1 MKNRRLPQVLWLL
14 PLLFLWISSPAQTT
28 SSASTRTIVAFVDV
42 NVVPMDTERILPHQ
56 SVVVVGDRISKIG
69 SVEDVDVPSGAVIVQ
84 GNGRY
89 LMPGLAD
96 MHVHAW
102 KEDLATYVANG
113 VTTIRIMHGEPHILD
128 WKRKIEDGAL
138 LGPSIYSTSPIIDG
152 PTDEYPEGV
161 ETYQEGYA
169 AVIAAG
175 AAGYDLV
182 KVYNSVSKDAYAG
195 VIAAANEVSLPVV
208 GHVPFSVG
216 LDGAIDAGQKSIEH
230 LRGYVFELVPASAPI
245 QPGARSRDRAV
256 AWNYADR
263 SKFDSL
269 AAATR
274 DAGIW
279 NCPTLVDMQH
289 WSLPSKEYAE
299 LFNRP
304 EVKYLSQRSRS
315 WLIDRSKGWLADYT
329 EDDFAAARIS
339 LAVKKEFVGALHDAG
354 AGILLGTD
362 DWMRGFA
369 IVDELE
375 NLVDAGLSPYEAI
388 KAGTSNAAE
397 FLAASDEFGTVAEG
411 MRADLLLLG
420 GNPLDDV
427 DNVRAVSGVM
437 LRGKWLPKK
446 ELDEI
451 LEAIAVLV
459 RTNVIG

>member
-1 MKNRRLPQVLWLL
+1 MKNRRLPQRLWLL
-14 PLLFLWISSPAQTT
+14 PLVFLSISSPAQIALST
-28 SSASTRTIVAFVDV
+28 SSRTVVAFVDV
-42 NVVPMDTERILPHQ
+42 NVIPMDTERILRHQ
-56 SVVVVGDRISKIG
+56 NVVVVGDRISKFG
-69 SVEDVDVPSGAVIVQ
+69 SVEDVDVPSGAVIIV

-128 WKRKIEDGAL
+128 WKRKIEDGTL
-138 LGPSIYSTSPIIDG
+138 LGPSIYSSSPTIDG
-152 PTDEYPEGV
+152 PTDEYPDGV
-161 ETYQEGYA
+161 TTYQEAYA

-175 AAGYDLV
+175 SAGYDFV
-182 KVYNSVSKDAYAG
+182 KVYNSLSKDAYAG
-195 VIAAANEVSLPVV
+195 VIAAANEISLPIV

-216 LDGAIDAGQKSIEH
+216 LDGAVDAGQKSIEH
-230 LRGYVFELVPASAPI
+230 LRGYIFKLVPASAPI
-245 QPGARSRDRAV
+245 QPGTKMRDRAI

-263 SKFDSL
+263 SKFESL

-299 LFNRP
+299 LFNRT
-304 EVKYLSQRSRS
+304 EVRYLSHRSRS
-315 WLIDRSKGWLADYT
+315 WLIDRSKGWLADFS
-329 EDDFAAARIS
+329 EDDFETARRA
-339 LAVKKEFVGALHDAG
+339 LVVKKEFVGALHDAG
-354 AGILLGTD
+354 ARILLGTD

-369 IVDELE
+369 VVEELE

-388 KAGTSNAAE
+388 KAGTRNAAE
-397 FLAASDEFGTVAEG
+397 FVRAADEFGMVGVG
-411 MRADLLLLG
+411 MRADLLLLD

-427 DNVRAVSGVM
+427 NNVRDVSGVM
-437 LRGKWLPKK
+437 VGGKWLPRK

-451 LEAIAVLV
+451 LEAIAVLI

>member
-1 MKNRRLPQVLWLL
+1 MRYLRLRNRLWLL
-14 PLLFLWISSPAQTT
+14 FFLVISVGSAGQTT
-28 SSASTRTIVAFVDV
+28 LSTSSRTVVAFVDV
-42 NVVPMDTERILPHQ
+42 NVVPMDTQRILLHQ
-56 SVVVVGDRISKIG
+56 SVVIVGDRISGIG
-69 SVEDVDVPSGAVIVQ
+69 SVEDVEVPSGAVIVQ

-113 VTTIRIMHGEPHILD
+113 VTTIRIMHGEPTILD
-128 WKRKIEDGAL
+128 WARKIEDGTL
-138 LGPSIYSTSPIIDG
+138 LGPSIFSTSPTLDG
-152 PTDEYPEGV
+152 PTDEYPGGV
-161 ETYQEGYA
+161 ETYQEAYA

-175 AAGYDLV
+175 EAGYEFV
-182 KVYNSVSKDAYAG
+182 KVYNDLSKDAYAG
-195 VIAAANEVSLPVV
+195 VIAAANEISLPVV
-208 GHVPFSVG
+208 GHVPFSIG

-230 LRGYVFELVPASAPI
+230 LRGYVFEVVPANAPV
-245 QPGARSRDRAV
+245 QPGAKMRDRAI

-263 SKFDSL
+263 SRFESL

-289 WSLPSKEYAE
+289 WSLPSKEYEA
-299 LFNRP
+299 LFSRP
-304 EVKYLSQRSRS
+304 EVKYLSKRSRS
-315 WLIDRSKGWLADYT
+315 FLIDRSKGWLADFS
-329 EDDFAAARIS
+329 EDNFEAARRA
-339 LAVKKEFVGALHDAG
+339 LAVKKEFVGALHGAG

-397 FLAASDEFGTVAEG
+397 FLGASNEFGTVAVG

-420 GNPLDDV
+420 ANPLDDV
-427 DNVRAVSGVM
+427 NNVRDISGVM
-437 LRGKWLPKK
+437 LRGKWLPRN

-451 LEAIAVLV
+451 LEAIAVLIEA
-459 RTNVIG
+459 NVIG

>member
-1 MKNRRLPQVLWLL
+1 MKNRRLPQRLWLL
-14 PLLFLWISSPAQTT
+14 PLLFLSISSPAQITLST
-28 SSASTRTIVAFVDV
+28 SSRTVIAFVDV
-42 NVVPMDTERILPHQ
+42 NVIPMDTERILRHQ
-56 SVVVVGDRISKIG
+56 NVVVVGDRISQIG
-69 SVEDVDVPSGAVIVQ
+69 SVEDVDVPSSALIIA

-128 WKRKIEDGAL
+128 WKRKIKGGTL
-138 LGPSIYSTSPIIDG
+138 LGPTIYSTSPTIDG
-152 PTDEYPEGV
+152 PTDEYPDGV
-161 ETYQEGYA
+161 ATYQEGHA

-195 VIAAANEVSLPVV
+195 VIAAANELSLPVV

-216 LDGAIDAGQKSIEH
+216 LDGVVDAGQKSIEH
-230 LRGYVFELVPASAPI
+230 LRGYIFKLVPASAPI
-245 QPGARSRDRAV
+245 QPGARMRDRAI

-263 SKFDSL
+263 SRFDSL
-269 AAATR
+269 AAATH

-289 WSLPSKEYAE
+289 WSLPSEEYAE
-299 LFNRP
+299 LFSRT
-304 EVKYLSQRSRS
+304 EVKYLSHRSRS
-315 WLIDRSKGWLADYT
+315 WLIDRSNGWLADFS
-329 EDDFAAARIS
+329 EDDFEAARRA
-339 LAVKKEFVGALHDAG
+339 LGVKKEFVGALHDAG
-354 AGILLGTD
+354 ARILLGTD

-369 IVDELE
+369 IVEELE

-388 KAGTSNAAE
+388 KAGTTNAAE
-397 FLAASDEFGTVAEG
+397 FFNASNEFGMVAEG
-411 MRADLLLLG
+411 MRADLLLLD
-420 GNPLDDV
+420 GNPLDAV
-427 DNVRAVSGVM
+427 NNVRDVSGVM
-437 LRGKWLPKK
+437 AGGKWLPRK

>member
-1 MKNRRLPQVLWLL
+1 MKTRRLPQQLWLL
-14 PLLFLWISSPAQTT
+14 PLLFLWINGPAQTT
-28 SSASTRTIVAFVDV
+28 WSTSSHTIVVFVDV
-42 NVVPMDTERILPHQ
+42 NVIPMDTERILPHQ
-56 SVVVVGDRISKIG
+56 SVVVVGDRISEIG

-128 WKRKIEDGAL
+128 WKQRIEDGTL
-138 LGPSIYSTSPIIDG
+138 LGPSIYSTSPTIDG
-152 PTDEYPEGV
+152 PTDEYPDGV
-161 ETYQEGYA
+161 ESYQEAYA

-175 AAGYDLV
+175 AAGYDFV
-182 KVYNSVSKDAYAG
+182 KVYNSLSKDAYAG
-195 VIAAANEVSLPVV
+195 VIAAANELSLPVV

-230 LRGYVFELVPASAPI
+230 LRGYVFEVVPASAPI
-245 QPGARSRDRAV
+245 QANASMKDRAV

-263 SKFDSL
+263 SKFEIL

-299 LFNRP
+299 LFDRP

-315 WLIDRSKGWLADYT
+315 WLMDRSKGWLAGFT
-329 EDDFAAARIS
+329 EDDFAAARKS

-451 LEAIAVLV
+451 LEAIAVLI
-459 RTNVIG
+459 RTRVIG

>member
-1 MKNRRLPQVLWLL
+1 MRRRRLRQRIWFL
-14 PLLFLWISSPAQTT
+14 PLLVLSIGCLAQTPLSTSSP
-28 SSASTRTIVAFVDV
+28 IVVAYVDV

-56 SVVVVGDRISKIG
+56 NVVVVGDRISEIG
-69 SVEDVDVPSGAVIVQ
+69 SVEDVEVPSGAAIVQ

-128 WKRKIEDGAL
+128 WRQRIEDGTL
-138 LGPSIYSTSPIIDG
+138 LGPSIYSTSPTIDG
-152 PTDEYPEGV
+152 PTDEYPDGV
-161 ETYQEGYA
+161 ETYQEAYA
-169 AVIAAG
+169 AVIDAG
-175 AAGYDLV
+175 AAGYDFV

-195 VIAAANEVSLPVV
+195 VTAAANEISLPVV
-208 GHVPFSVG
+208 GHIPFSVG
-216 LDGAIDAGQKSIEH
+216 LDGAIKAGQKSIEH
-230 LRGYVFELVPASAPI
+230 LRGYVFKLVPASAPI
-245 QPGARSRDRAV
+245 QPGAKMRERAI
-256 AWNYADR
+256 AWNYADQAR
-263 SKFDSL
+263 FGPL
-269 AAATR
+269 ADATR

-289 WSLPSKEYAE
+289 WSLPTKEYVA
-299 LFNRP
+299 LFSRP
-304 EVKYLSQRSRS
+304 EVKYLSRRSRS
-315 WLIDRSKGWLADYT
+315 WLIDRSKGWLADFT
-329 EDDFAAARIS
+329 EDNFAAARKS

-388 KAGTSNAAE
+388 KAGTGNAAE
-397 FLAASDEFGTVAEG
+397 FLAASDEFGTVAVG

-427 DNVRAVSGVM
+427 NNVRDISGVM
-437 LRGKWLPKK
+437 LRGKWLPRN

-451 LEAIAVLV
+451 LEAIAVLIEA
-459 RTNVIG
+459 NVIG

>member
-1 MKNRRLPQVLWLL
+1 MKNRRLRQRLWLL
-14 PLLFLWISSPAQTT
+14 PVLVLSMGSPGQTT
-28 SSASTRTIVAFVDV
+28 LSTSSRTVVAFVDI

-69 SVEDVDVPSGAVIVQ
+69 SHEEVEVPSGAVIVQ

-102 KEDLATYVANG
+102 KEDLATYAANG

-128 WKRKIEDGAL
+128 WKQRIEAGTL
-138 LGPSIYSTSPIIDG
+138 LGPSIYSTSPTIDG
-152 PTDEYPEGV
+152 PTDEYPDGV
-161 ETYQEGYA
+161 ANYQEAYA

-175 AAGYDLV
+175 SAGYDFA
-182 KVYNSVSKDAYAG
+182 KVYNNLSKNAYAG
-195 VIAAANEVSLPVV
+195 VIAAANEISLPVV
-208 GHVPFSVG
+208 GHVPFSIG

-230 LRGYVFELVPASAPI
+230 LRGYVFKVVPASAPV
-245 QPGARSRDRAV
+245 QPGASMRDRAI

-263 SKFDSL
+263 SKFESL

-274 DAGIW
+274 DAGVW
-279 NCPTLVDMQH
+279 NCPTLVEMQH
-289 WSLPSKEYAE
+289 WSLPSKEYEA
-299 LFNRP
+299 LFSRP

-315 WLIDRSKGWLADYT
+315 WLKDRSKTWLADFT
-329 EDDFAAARIS
+329 EDDFTTARKS
-339 LAVKKEFVGALHDAG
+339 LAAKKEFVGALHDAG

-375 NLVDAGLSPYEAI
+375 ILVDAGLSPYEAI

-397 FLAASDEFGTVAEG
+397 FLEASDEFGTVVVG

-420 GNPLDDV
+420 GNPLNDV
-427 DNVRAVSGVM
+427 NNVRDISGVM
-437 LRGKWLPKK
+437 LRGNWLPRN

-451 LEAIAVLV
+451 LEAIAVLIEA
-459 RTNVIG
+459 NVIG